1 MRSGLF
7 GFWSSS
13 PPPCSRWK
21 RQTGNAAFSLR
32 GTNKTKQATNAED
45 ERSKSA
51 LARRNPPPFDR
62 RLLVTAATEER
73 RINNLPAG
81 VAQSCCLNLLQRRF
95 VSLENAVVVFL
106 SFPCGPHGDRWTGC
120 PGDLTASDL
129 CAPLTEGTSLPSSL
143 RVPPGPSTRLL
154 GQT

>member
-1 MRSGLF
+1 MLSFIFHVHAKLVGLRMKATRGLRSSRTLQQRPEWCVQGRLV
-7 GFWSSS
+7 WSSS

-32 GTNKTKQATNAED
+32 GTNKTKQATNTGD
-45 ERSKSA
+45 QRSKSA

-81 VAQSCCLNLLQRRF
+81 VALSCCLNLLQHRF
-95 VSLENAVVVFL
+95 VSLEKGRCCCFVL
-106 SFPCGPHGDRWTGC
+106 SVWSPW
-120 PGDLTASDL
+120 
-129 CAPLTEGTSLPSSL
+129 
-143 RVPPGPSTRLL
+143 
-154 GQT
+154 